1 MSPHPTPA
9 STALGYT
16 AFLGHRRIAS
26 GAADEV
32 ARRIAW
38 HRKRTPDAP
47 LLVFD
52 DATGVQTEL
61 DPRPAASETLA
72 VHASDDRGMRNE
84 AAARSPGRP
93 RLGVIAREVTLL
105 PRHWEWLG
113 AQPGGASVAL
123 RRLVDEARR
132 ARAGQDLVRAS
143 QERSYRFLHAI
154 AGDLP
159 HYEAALRALFGGRRA
174 DFGAAMADWP
184 ADIRAHA
191 RRLAEGAWTA

>member
-1 MSPHPTPA
+1 MSMHPA
-9 STALGYT
+9 STVAAPGYT

-32 ARRIAW
+32 ARRVAW

-61 DPRPAASETLA
+61 DPRPAGSEALGA
-72 VHASDDRGMRNE
+72 PASDDPSAGRT
-84 AAARSPGRP
+84 AAARAPGRP

-123 RRLVDEARR
+123 RRLVDDARR

-143 QERSYRFLHAI
+143 QERTYRFLHAI

-159 HYEAALRALFGGRRA
+159 HYEGALRALFGGRRS

-191 RRLAEGAWTA
+191 RRLAEAAWTA